1 MAFSAASTTDEVL
14 RGIDLKGKVAVVT
27 GSSAGLGT
35 ETVRALAKQQLDA
48 IEEFN
53 SVGSKRLE
61 ELTSAKTPKE
71 LLNTQTKMAAE
82 MAKDLKSSTVRAIEV
97 LTQGQKELKAFL
109 EKNVKDFIEK
119 TKS

>member
-1 MAFSAASTTDEVL
+1 MNSEEITKKMTDTT
-14 RGIDLKGKVAVVT
+14 RMMIDSIAELQKINDA
-27 GSSAGLGT
+27 
-35 ETVRALAKQQLDA
+35 TVRALAKQQLDA